1 MGTAGNLNVKFGAI
15 TTGLKQGLKESESL
29 IEGTVSKINNM
40 KGQLLAVGAIAMPVA
55 AVRNWAAAVND
66 LEDKTNMSAESA
78 SRLLAVGEFVGL
90 ATEEMSGAMA

>member
-15 TTGLKQGLKESESL
+15 TNGLKQGLKESESL

-55 AVRNWAAAVND
+55 AVRNQNR
-66 LEDKTNMSAESA
+66 LHGGESY
-78 SRLLAVGEFVGL
+78 
-90 ATEEMSGAMA
+90 